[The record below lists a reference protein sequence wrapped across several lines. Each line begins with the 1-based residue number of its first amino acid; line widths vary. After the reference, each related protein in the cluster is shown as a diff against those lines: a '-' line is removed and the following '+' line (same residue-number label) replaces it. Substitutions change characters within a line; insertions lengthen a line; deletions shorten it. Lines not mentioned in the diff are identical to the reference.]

1 MFRHKKTNF
10 IGVSPARM
18 LQKVCYFSHKHCLF
32 AFVSWR
38 CLKFHVVTTLSLNNC
53 LLRNH
58 PQPITPASGIHPN
71 CRANKGTARL
81 PLRQERP
88 SET

>member
-32 AFVSWR
+32 SFVSWR
-38 CLKFHVVTTLSLNNC
+38 CLKFHVVTTLSLNSR

-58 PQPITPASGIHPN
+58 PQPIMAASAIRP
-71 CRANKGTARL
+71 TA
-81 PLRQERP
+81 ER
-88 SET
+88 ERHYKTDFAVGEAV

>member
-18 LQKVCYFSHKHCLF
+18 LQKVCYFSHNYYLF
-32 AFVSWR
+32 SFVSWC
-38 CLKFHVVTTLSLNNC
+38 CLKFHVATTLSLNNC

-58 PQPITPASGIHPN
+58 PQAIMAASGIRP
-71 CRANKGTARL
+71 TAEQTKAL
-81 PLRQERP
+81 QDCLCSKEAV
-88 SET
+88 

>member
-10 IGVSPARM
+10 IAVSPARL

-38 CLKFHVVTTLSLNNC
+38 CLKFHVVTTLSLNSC

-58 PQPITPASGIHPN
+58 PQPITPASGIRP
-71 CRANKGTARL
+71 TAEQTKAL
-81 PLRQERP
+81 QDCLCSKEAV
-88 SET
+88 